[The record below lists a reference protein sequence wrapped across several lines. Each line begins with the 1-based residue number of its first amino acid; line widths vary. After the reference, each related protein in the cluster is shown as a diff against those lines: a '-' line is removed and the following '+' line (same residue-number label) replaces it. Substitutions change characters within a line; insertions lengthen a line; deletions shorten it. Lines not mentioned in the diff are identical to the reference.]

1 MPAQKPT
8 TARHQPLSIEPS
20 LAAPCVCTITML
32 YRRTLLSP
40 SIFIIGSDV
49 PGGGSRHPN
58 GLPASS
64 AQSMRYFEVGQFAM
78 INLHR
83 RQAKLTERL
92 TAYIL
97 HCPLHLGVYVSP
109 SGFLSLDFWHTSK
122 KIVQHLNSCPRFFL
136 RVLAT
141 YRFFPLTLGTSQ

>member
-83 RQAKLTERL
+83 RQAKLTER
-92 TAYIL
+92 
-97 HCPLHLGVYVSP
+97 C
-109 SGFLSLDFWHTSK
+109 FLSLDFWHTSK